1 MCTVTAG
8 ISKYKSFIKKK
19 KMEHDKIVLLGKE
32 KLDTLKGL
40 IFKAVIDSY
49 MSHNK
54 FVLVNNILWEC
65 NELKEKI
72 GNPKTSVK
80 YTI

>member
-1 MCTVTAG
+1 M
-8 ISKYKSFIKKK
+8 
-19 KMEHDKIVLLGKE
+19 LLGKE
-32 KLDTLKGL
+32 KLDTLKVL

-54 FVLVNNILWEC
+54 FVSVNNILWES